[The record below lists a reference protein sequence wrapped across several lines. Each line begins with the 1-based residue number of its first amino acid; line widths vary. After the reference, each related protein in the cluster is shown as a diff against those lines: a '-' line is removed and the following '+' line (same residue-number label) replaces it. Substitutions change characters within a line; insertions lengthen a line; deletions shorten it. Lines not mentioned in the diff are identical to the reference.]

1 MKWLPIL
8 LAAFALTA
16 SAADVTGTWKGTA
29 ETPAG
34 TIERT
39 FIFKVDGNT
48 LTGETSSQM
57 MGKSTIEDG
66 KIDGDNLS
74 FSIKVSFQGNDMK
87 LNYKGVVKDAEIKF
101 HVASDNGLDLDYVAK
116 KVT

>member
-39 FIFKVDGNT
+39 FIFKVDVELRYFG
-48 LTGETSSQM
+48 
-57 MGKSTIEDG
+57 
-66 KIDGDNLS
+66 
-74 FSIKVSFQGNDMK
+74 
-87 LNYKGVVKDAEIKF
+87 
-101 HVASDNGLDLDYVAK
+101 GLDVKEVSAVLDVSEETVARDWRLA
-116 KVT
+116 KVWLKRELERKNAAAC